1 VPESGREQLQED
13 GDAVDRQADQAVD
26 RQAGQAV
33 DRQADHAAI
42 SRLTDDLLPA
52 LIAKLATTHL
62 GELEVREGGWRVRL
76 RRPYG
81 SAPGEGRRS
90 TDRPSRSQPGH
101 EGHAHPRGAP
111 EPHRTPRVGA
121 AGTGAMP
128 AAGHGL
134 SGNGSGPHGDRDP
147 SIATSP
153 AVGIFR
159 PGTRAA
165 AGTRVRAG
173 DSLGTVVVLGVP
185 QDVTAP
191 ADGIVGA
198 TLVEAETAVEYGQ
211 ELIRI
216 ELTTAGPPAAAEAR

>member
-1 VPESGREQLQED
+1 MPESGREQPQEH
-13 GDAVDRQADQAVD
+13 GDASDRQGDNAA
-26 RQAGQAV
+26 

-42 SRLTDDLLPA
+42 TRLADDLLPA
-52 LIAKLATTHL
+52 LIAKLATTRL
-62 GELEVREGGWRVRL
+62 GELEVREGDWRVRL

-81 SAPGEGRRS
+81 TAPGEGRRS

-101 EGHAHPRGAP
+101 EGHGHSRAAP
-111 EPHRTPRVGA
+111 EPHRAPR
-121 AGTGAMP
+121 AGSGSLPTV
-128 AAGHGL
+128 GHGA
-134 SGNGSGPHGDRDP
+134 SGNGSGPHDDRDP

-165 AGTRVRAG
+165 PGTRVRAG
-173 DSLGTVVVLGVP
+173 DSLGTVIVLGVP

-191 ADGIVGA
+191 VDGIVGA
-198 TLVEAETAVEYGQ
+198 TLAEAETAVEYGQ

-216 ELTTAGPPAAAEAR
+216 ELTTAAPPTAAETR